1 MALHSG
7 LRRSDRPI
15 IIGKKWQLFHPS
27 RIIQQP
33 RFWSS
38 GMDDKFPLRVAVDQ
52 AWTVHLATH
61 TDIDAAD
68 PRRCSLERYLSER
81 WEAGESDPEELTC
94 RGLSYLARLR
104 SESW

>member
-1 MALHSG
+1 
-7 LRRSDRPI
+7 
-15 IIGKKWQLFHPS
+15 
-27 RIIQQP
+27 
-33 RFWSS
+33 
-38 GMDDKFPLRVAVDQ
+38 MDDKFPLRVAVDQ

-68 PRRCSLERYLSER
+68 PRRCSLGRCSLERYLIGR

-94 RGLSYLARLR
+94 YGLSYLARLR